1 MGSYTGDNSNNYKA
15 AVQEWE
21 SPPWW
26 KFWESDTLVWKSWT
40 MDGKGG
46 HDTLIGG
53 QKNDTLYGREGND
66 SLIGGDHDSVSYNGS
81 DLIVVGLGD
90 PDGNDV
96 LYGGKGSDFLDGGK
110 GSDKLYGD
118 EDNDILVGYGGTI
131 KTPSSE
137 IDTLTGGTGADTFV
151 LGDPN
156 RDDLASFYIGAG
168 YAIITDFNW
177 GENDK
182 IQVKGQISDYWID
195 QSRNFGVGTSA
206 WDTAIYQG
214 QDLIAIVQDR
224 SGDALIPQEDFIPV
238 A

>member
-96 LYGGKGSDFLDGGK
+96 LYGGKGNDFLDGGK

-118 EDNDILVGYGGTI
+118 ENNDVLVGYGGTI

-137 IDTLTGGTGADTFV
+137 IDTLTGGSGADTFV

-177 GENDK
+177 GRTTRFK
-182 IQVKGQISDYWID
+182 SKVKSVITGSIKAAILGWVPPRGIL
-195 QSRNFGVGTSA
+195 QSTKGR
-206 WDTAIYQG
+206 I
-214 QDLIAIVQDR
+214 
-224 SGDALIPQEDFIPV
+224 
-238 A
+238 